1 MTKIAIF
8 GQWRTGTT
16 GLFYKIK
23 NSLPPKTPVYFEP
36 SRYKKPFLCRDTGYE
51 LAKVILGST
60 TQENKDVANYEEF
73 MHFDKKILIVR
84 DPRDWLV
91 SGLLFLIQQYSSI
104 YSNQDRMTNIL
115 ELLAKKE
122 GSPDSISVVKISET
136 ILNAIPDRNLDIMV
150 EWIQQQHE
158 LVYDFE
164 RGLDD
169 YFLIKY
175 EDFIDGMLSELQ
187 NYLGIKLEG
196 EALVDDVERSHI
208 PRTKNYGNWKNWYTE
223 KDIEFFKPVF
233 SSYLDKYGYPDS
245 WETNSEKYIDPE
257 YCSKYVKK
265 TVQNRIRQNK
275 ESLITKKIREIRYR
289 LSYI

>member
-36 SRYKKPFLCRDTGYE
+36 SRYKKPFLCRNTGYE

-60 TQENKDVANYEEF
+60 THENKDVANYEEF
-73 MHFDKKILIVR
+73 IHFDKKILIVR
-84 DPRDWLV
+84 DPRDWLI

-104 YSNQDRMTNIL
+104 YSNQAHLTNIL

-122 GSPDSISVVKISET
+122 NSPDSISVVEISET

-150 EWIQQQHE
+150 EWILQQHE
-158 LVYDFE
+158 LVFNFE
-164 RGLDD
+164 NSLDD
-169 YFLIKY
+169 YYLIKY
-175 EDFIDGMLSELQ
+175 EDFIDGMLSELR

-196 EALVDDVERSHI
+196 EALVDDVERAHI
-208 PRTKNYGNWKNWYTE
+208 PRTKSYGNWKNWYTE
-223 KDIEFFKPVF
+223 DDIKFFEPVF
-233 SSYLDKYGYPDS
+233 SKYLEKYGYSDS
-245 WETNSEKYIDPE
+245 WETNKEKFIDPE
-257 YCSKYVKK
+257 FCTKYVKK
-265 TVQNRIRQNK
+265 TVLRRINEDN
-275 ESLITKKIREIRYR
+275 ESFITKKVREMKYR